1 MHSKGLINKI
11 YRPIEA
17 NNTTLKTSQFTLCQ
31 SKTPPAEKNH
41 FITIN
46 DSINKTMPPLL
57 NRSLSA
63 TSIVE
68 PNTTP
73 RVLSI
78 GNSSLIAKLKA
89 LEVKLCRKIMAM
101 KPYFMNE
108 LRSLKQE
115 APLTKKQD
123 YSQDD
128 KIALKLLELENR
140 LLRCYVSNK
149 QKLTRY

>member
-31 SKTPPAEKNH
+31 SKIPPAEKNH

-46 DSINKTMPPLL
+46 DSINKTTPPLL
-57 NRSLSA
+57 NRSLPA

-78 GNSSLIAKLKA
+78 
-89 LEVKLCRKIMAM
+89 
-101 KPYFMNE
+101 
-108 LRSLKQE
+108 
-115 APLTKKQD
+115 
-123 YSQDD
+123 
-128 KIALKLLELENR
+128 LLVILP
-140 LLRCYVSNK
+140 
-149 QKLTRY
+149 